1 MFHVFVRGRQRQ
13 KSQEITNLHHYRVE
27 IFYAI
32 IGMQLQELNN
42 RFTEKSTE
50 LLLCAA
56 CLNPSNSFTTFDRK
70 KLICLAQFYPKD
82 FLTTELIIFSLIS
95 TSKLHY

>member
-1 MFHVFVRGRQRQ
+1 
-13 KSQEITNLHHYRVE
+13 
-27 IFYAI
+27 
-32 IGMQLQELNN
+32 MQLQELNN

-70 KLICLAQFYPKD
+70 KLICLAQFYPRD
-82 FLTTELIIFSLIS
+82 FSTTKLIIHDDQLQNYIIDVRADNMFVEL
-95 TSKLHY
+95 TSIGDLSQK